1 MIGLFW
7 NIRGLNKTRRQAAL
21 IGRIRS
27 SHADTVGII
36 ETKKESFTLVTLD
49 L

>member
-7 NIRGLNKTRRQAAL
+7 NIRGLNKLERLYAL

-27 SHADTVGII
+27 THADI
-36 ETKKESFTLVTLD
+36 L
-49 L
+49 